1 MPMADSVQQTG
12 ATMTEATSSARA
24 AVRGIAVVLL
34 VILAL
39 FAVPPQAARADG
51 VISGVT
57 EDQAGNPVSVPIALY
72 TSPAGDFVGFV
83 VSDSGTG
90 AFAFASAPDGDYTI
104 STSTSTGFVET
115 TLNVTVAS
123 GGTDVGTISLYRFGT
138 VSGTIA
144 NFSVVQH
151 TMQIWVDEWSGSGWN
166 TVSTTL
172 VSPTG
177 SDGHPYTAANAI
189 PGPGY
194 YRVTFVP
201 DTADAFLRTYSG
213 GHATTFPGDDPST
226 TSIVGVFQAT
236 GYEQSF
242 TGIDVTLALPAPP
255 SGGGSGG
262 GSSSGPSSGSGGT
275 PAGAGTVTNAAPAP
289 QRQPTAQPS
298 ATPTPEA
305 PPTQQP
311 QPQPTPDQTGTAAE
325 EAEADGASG
334 PWLFIVLA
342 VVVVV
347 AVGGLAWLLFRRR

>member
-1 MPMADSVQQTG
+1 MQVADPVQQTG
-12 ATMTEATSSARA
+12 ATMTETMPPVRA
-24 AVRGIAVVLL
+24 AVLGVAVLL
-34 VILAL
+34 LVVLAL
-39 FAVPPQAARADG
+39 FAAPPQAARADG

-57 EDQAGNPVSVPIALY
+57 EDQAGTPVSVPIALY

-83 VSDSGTG
+83 VSDPSTG

-104 STSTSTGFVET
+104 STSTSSGFVQST
-115 TLNVTVAS
+115 IDVTVA
-123 GGTDVGTISLYRFGT
+123 GGAADIGTISLYRFGT
-138 VSGTIA
+138 VTGTIA

-194 YRVTFVP
+194 YRVTFMP
-201 DTADAFLRTYSG
+201 DPGDAFLRTYSG
-213 GHATTFPGDDPST
+213 GHAETFPGDDPST

-262 GSSSGPSSGSGGT
+262 GSSSGPSTGGGGAPTGGGT
-275 PAGAGTVTNAAPAP
+275 MTIAAPTP
-289 QRQPTAQPS
+289 ERQPAAQPS

-305 PPTQQP
+305 QPTQQP
-311 QPQPTPDQTGTAAE
+311 EPQPTPEQTDAAAPQAEPGTP
-325 EAEADGASG
+325 G

-347 AVGGLAWLLFRRR
+347 AAGVLGWLIFRRR